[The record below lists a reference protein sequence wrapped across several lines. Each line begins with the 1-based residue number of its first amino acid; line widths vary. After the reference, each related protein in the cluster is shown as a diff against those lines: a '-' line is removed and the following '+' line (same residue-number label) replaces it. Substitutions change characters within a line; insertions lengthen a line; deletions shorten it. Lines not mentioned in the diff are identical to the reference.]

1 MTIRTRLRD
10 RHPYPNPPHKGEG
23 TLPHAYLPTQRRRQ
37 FAKIGACGNPLPP
50 VGRVRVGVCAAPVY
64 RHRHMR

>member
-1 MTIRTRLRD
+1 MTIRTGLWD
-10 RHPYPNPPHKGEG
+10 RYPHPNPPHKGEG
-23 TLPHAYLPTQRRRQ
+23 TLPHACLPTQRRRK
-37 FAKIGACGNPLPP
+37 FAKIGVRGNPLPL